1 MLLGDRSRTRFDA
14 GWEIFMGDGG
24 MPPPPKPEEAEEEE
38 AASKKSTP
46 GPLRALVENAA
57 ALRLIDGERGDV

>member
-1 MLLGDRSRTRFDA
+1 
-14 GWEIFMGDGG
+14 
-24 MPPPPKPEEAEEEE
+24 MPPPPKPEEVEEEE

-57 ALRLIDGERGDV
+57 ALRLIGGERGDV